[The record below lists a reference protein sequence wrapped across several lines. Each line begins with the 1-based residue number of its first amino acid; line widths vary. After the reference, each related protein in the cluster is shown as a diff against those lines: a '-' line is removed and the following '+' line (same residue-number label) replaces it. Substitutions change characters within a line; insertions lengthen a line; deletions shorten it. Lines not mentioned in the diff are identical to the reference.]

1 MLPRPANRAVRTS
14 SSPPAW
20 DSIPDPPADSDLG
33 APAGGLHLK
42 SLLAVAVALPGEFGA
57 GLRVAGWRRSLPLC
71 GAVRG
76 QDG

>member
-1 MLPRPANRAVRTS
+1 MARPGRS
-14 SSPPAW
+14 SFT
-20 DSIPDPPADSDLG
+20 
-33 APAGGLHLK
+33 LK

-57 GLRVAGWRRSLPLC
+57 GLRVAGWRGSLPLC